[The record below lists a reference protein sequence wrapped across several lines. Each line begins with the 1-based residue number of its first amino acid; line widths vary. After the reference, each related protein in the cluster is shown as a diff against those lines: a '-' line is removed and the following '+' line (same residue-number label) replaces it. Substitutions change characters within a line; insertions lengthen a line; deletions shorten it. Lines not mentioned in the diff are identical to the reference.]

1 MPAFK
6 KVLPGILQKHCCMFS
21 NRNTESLCTLCGEPE
36 DHQYSWSTSP
46 YFDEE
51 SYSPPRKNMKGLYG
65 GRPAHLQL
73 TSPTS
78 AHTCGFVDVDHSLE
92 HHLHHGDSRPPSYL
106 LSPTESCP
114 LEGRHRFSPR
124 SSIHSECMVMP
135 ASMAPTDHSVAC
147 STFPRMHYG
156 SASRDS
162 GGNTSG
168 GRDDGCSS
176 SHGGSGKMNRI
187 PANLLDQFEK
197 QLPLHRDGF
206 HTLQYQ
212 RTSTTTTTEQRNESP
227 GRIRHL
233 VHSVQKLFTKSHSL
247 EGSSKMNGTKSDSH
261 RDGSHHHHH
270 HQGHHKHNKRS
281 KSKDRKG
288 DGSGRQ
294 RSGGWWS
301 SDDNLDSDSTY
312 RPPSVMSRHPV
323 EQISHCYP
331 DSVHSHLAG
340 DLSLKTSKSNND
352 VKCSAC
358 ESINMAPEG
367 KFMKRSSWSTLTV
380 SQAKEAYRKSSLN
393 LEKPMTPTDL
403 KPNLRPCH
411 YLQTRQKKAFP
422 SVAVIG
428 QNKCAQNAASS
439 NQLKVLYRM
448 SLLSQT
454 DLLSEVPQDEWGGY
468 PGDGKDDEIP
478 CRRMR
483 SSSYV
488 KAMGDEESGESD
500 SSPKT
505 SPQKLVRPDALVKA
519 VIRPRELLD
528 SQSSYRLDKIN
539 SDMRNYITNFAADLS
554 QSYHL
559 QTAMHPSIALDPSAH
574 YNSPKFRS
582 RNQSYMRAV
591 STLSQASC
599 VSQVSQV
606 SETEINGQFESVCES
621 VFSEV
626 ESQAM
631 DALDLPG
638 CFRTRSHSYLRAIQ
652 AGYSQDDE
660 YIPPMA
666 PTVTSTIRS
675 TTDRNYVQED
685 SCLPKQARAHEDVAA
700 DKAPLAHDDLGC
712 PIRGDRSYRRDN
724 MVATAKPLSGPP
736 VTPILFRSPR
746 PTGPERPSPK
756 AIQAS
761 IKESATLA
769 AAISMQW
776 KEEVSAM
783 RLELAELRRDLCKEL
798 RAFNS
803 NFNTFTKHYNTWSP
817 QSCKMPAGVGL
828 GGGAGAGA
836 GAETMTGAHAGLG
849 AEAFGTSGAKEKV
862 KHVSKVSVGTQ
873 ARSKALVRQ
882 STADAAVNCPEEKEK
897 KKGTRKK
904 LPKQLSMDPSIL
916 ARPQSMYV
924 ESAIPLSLDPI
935 LPFSAKTAKTKP
947 LELQNVGS
955 AVKPETELEL
965 PGQDAGM
972 SCDPVTK
979 EPLTS
984 DGTVQLGEIFPERLQ
999 SSVTVEQDMVIT
1011 AQKSCDNPS
1020 NDYGLDAK
1028 PPHQDESKSTE
1039 LDHIEKETVHLPF
1052 PVPVVTVSPPE
1063 EHEYDIIS
1071 DSESPDDF
1079 AGDKS
1084 ETKPVPLTNAGLE
1097 ESKGTE
1103 PKDINLPVASTS
1115 DVIDKSHFF
1124 VCDAPTN
1131 DQETAPSC
1139 NVEQCP
1145 SIVVTEYFDIDS
1157 PESPTNS
1164 DPNPD
1169 PIVSLPDRHAGP
1181 VSEQM
1186 QLDSNISSIS
1196 AQSQPNTEPES
1207 ENSEWPPLPEPLD
1220 STPIYHADLVHF
1232 DLVMLTSLDQEDLD
1246 SVFMDPEPE
1255 PLDLTSATAVFT
1267 HTCVNMATVEK
1278 GQSAALVT
1286 TDRIIIS
1293 YLKTTNAITYTPS
1306 YKKPPPPVP
1315 PRTTSKPLISITAQ
1329 SSTESTQDAYHEGR
1343 HLHGGMWGPDGLT
1356 LGLNPGRVLYNSVDS
1371 LDSAKA
1377 VTIAMEAAGVM
1388 AGKRHPSTDSHS
1400 SVLTCD
1406 KAILVSKAEEY
1417 LKTPR
1422 SSIGIQV
1429 EAATDSESES
1439 KGCREYH
1446 SVGIQVED
1454 DKKGQGRFKR
1464 SNSVTTAVQADMELE
1479 GFPTMEDKGLQFG
1492 GGFQRHS
1499 EPSTPTQYGAVR
1511 TVRTQGLFSYRED
1524 YRTPAEPP
1532 SPRETTSEP
1541 VWQLEPPSPQENAV
1555 TSGESGR
1562 SSPSLRRDGSWF
1574 MQLLH
1579 TETKRIEGWCKEMEA
1594 EAEENDLSEE
1604 LLGKIRSAVGSA
1616 QLLMSQKFQQ
1626 FYWLCQQN
1634 LAPAPVPKKT
1644 IRQKSLVTREKSL
1657 DLPDRHRQEARRR
1670 LMAAKRAAS
1679 FRQNSASERAD
1690 SIEIYIPEAQTRL

>member
-6 KVLPGILQKHCCMFS
+6 KVLPAILQKHCCIFP
-21 NRNTESLCTLCGEPE
+21 NRNA
-36 DHQYSWSTSP
+36 DHQYSWSLSP

-51 SYSPPRKNMKGLYG
+51 SYSPPRKNMKGLSG

-73 TSPTS
+73 TSPTF
-78 AHTCGFVDVDHSLE
+78 AHTCGYGDVDHPLE
-92 HHLHHGDSRPPSYL
+92 HHLHHGDSRPPHYL

-124 SSIHSECMVMP
+124 SSIHSECTVMP
-135 ASMAPTDHSVAC
+135 VSMAPTDHSVSC

-156 SASRDS
+156 SASRDN
-162 GGNTSG
+162 GGNPSG
-168 GRDDGCSS
+168 GRDDSCSS

-197 QLPLHRDGF
+197 QMPLHRDGF

-212 RTSTTTTTEQRNESP
+212 RTSTTTTTTEQRNESP

-270 HQGHHKHNKRS
+270 HQGHHNKHNKRS

-323 EQISHCYP
+323 DQMSHCYP

-358 ESINMAPEG
+358 ESIGMAPEG

-403 KPNLRPCH
+403 KSNLRPCH
-411 YLQTRQKKAFP
+411 YLQ
-422 SVAVIG
+422 
-428 QNKCAQNAASS
+428 
-439 NQLKVLYRM
+439 
-448 SLLSQT
+448 
-454 DLLSEVPQDEWGGY
+454 VPQDEWGGY
-468 PGDGKDDEIP
+468 PGGGKDDEIP

-505 SPQKLVRPDALVKA
+505 SPQKLMRPDALVKA
-519 VIRPRELLD
+519 IIRPREMSD

-559 QTAMHPSIALDPSAH
+559 QTAMHPSIALDPAAH

-660 YIPPMA
+660 CVPPMA
-666 PTVTSTIRS
+666 STVTSTIRS

-685 SCLPKQARAHEDVAA
+685 SCLPKQARAQWDVAA
-700 DKAPLAHDDLGC
+700 DKTPLAHDDLGC
-712 PIRGDRSYRRDN
+712 PVRRDRSFHQDN
-724 MVATAKPLSGPP
+724 MMATAKPQSGPP
-736 VTPILFRSPR
+736 VSPILFRSPR
-746 PTGPERPSPK
+746 PTEPERPSPK

-761 IKESATLA
+761 LKESATLA

-817 QSCKMPAGVGL
+817 QSCKMPAGLGL
-828 GGGAGAGA
+828 GGGV
-836 GAETMTGAHAGLG
+836 GAESMTSACAGLG
-849 AEAFGTSGAKEKV
+849 GEGFGTSRANQSTGGAKEKI
-862 KHVSKVSVGTQ
+862 KPVSKVSVGTQ

-882 STADAAVNCPEEKEK
+882 STADAAVNCPEEEEE

-924 ESAIPLSLDPI
+924 ESAIPLSLDPVI
-935 LPFSAKTAKTKP
+935 PFSAKVMKIKP
-947 LELQNVGS
+947 LELPVGPS
-955 AVKPETELEL
+955 LKPETELEL
-965 PGQDAGM
+965 PNQDAANLWG
-972 SCDPVTK
+972 PLTK

-984 DGTVQLGEIFPERLQ
+984 DGGMQLAEISPERFKNLVTDMAITPQQ
-999 SSVTVEQDMVIT
+999 S
-1011 AQKSCDNPS
+1011 PS
-1020 NDYGLDAK
+1020 NENDLDTK
-1028 PPHQDESKSTE
+1028 PPHHVELKSTE
-1039 LDHIEKETVHLPF
+1039 LDLIKRENICLPYA
-1052 PVPVVTVSPPE
+1052 VPVVTVSPPK
-1063 EHEYDIIS
+1063 EHEYDNTS
-1071 DSESPDDF
+1071 DSEFPFHF
-1079 AGDKS
+1079 AGDKP
-1084 ETKPVPLTNAGLE
+1084 EEKPVSRLE
-1097 ESKGTE
+1097 ESRGTDPRGSE
-1103 PKDINLPVASTS
+1103 PKAVDLPMVSTS
-1115 DVIDKSHFF
+1115 NLIDNIQMLVHDVPISCQD
-1124 VCDAPTN
+1124 TI
-1131 DQETAPSC
+1131 PSC
-1139 NVEQCP
+1139 NVEKCP
-1145 SIVVTEYFDIDS
+1145 SIVITEYVDTDS
-1157 PESPTNS
+1157 PESPTDC
-1164 DPNPD
+1164 DPNLD
-1169 PIVSLPDRHAGP
+1169 PIVSLPDSHTSPA
-1181 VSEQM
+1181 SAKM
-1186 QLDSNISSIS
+1186 QLDSVFSSKS
-1196 AQSQPNTEPES
+1196 APTQQDTEPES
-1207 ENSEWPPLPEPLD
+1207 EDSDWPPLPEPLD

-1232 DLVMLTSLDQEDLD
+1232 DLVMLTSLDQDDLD

-1255 PLDLTSATAVFT
+1255 PFVASIDSPSILDMDNPFTQSDCSQILSADSATQCPLDQSLSADAVSFKSAPEF
-1267 HTCVNMATVEK
+1267 CSNS
-1278 GQSAALVT
+1278 GQLAS
-1286 TDRIIIS
+1286 IS
-1293 YLKTTNAITYTPS
+1293 VLRKTPLPQIT
-1306 YKKPPPPVP
+1306 
-1315 PRTTSKPLISITAQ
+1315 
-1329 SSTESTQDAYHEGR
+1329 
-1343 HLHGGMWGPDGLT
+1343 
-1356 LGLNPGRVLYNSVDS
+1356 
-1371 LDSAKA
+1371 
-1377 VTIAMEAAGVM
+1377 VTI
-1388 AGKRHPSTDSHS
+1388 S
-1400 SVLTCD
+1400 
-1406 KAILVSKAEEY
+1406 
-1417 LKTPR
+1417 
-1422 SSIGIQV
+1422 
-1429 EAATDSESES
+1429 
-1439 KGCREYH
+1439 
-1446 SVGIQVED
+1446 
-1454 DKKGQGRFKR
+1454 
-1464 SNSVTTAVQADMELE
+1464 
-1479 GFPTMEDKGLQFG
+1479 
-1492 GGFQRHS
+1492 
-1499 EPSTPTQYGAVR
+1499 
-1511 TVRTQGLFSYRED
+1511 
-1524 YRTPAEPP
+1524 PP
-1532 SPRETTSEP
+1532 SSLSPDTSLEVDLETTS
-1541 VWQLEPPSPQENAV
+1541 PSPDPLLHDVEPTSCDSEDIVV
-1555 TSGESGR
+1555 TSLDQATMKPYEFTEESLESMKYSQEHGELVKEKIIESPDQSTYKEAFLWYRWQKRTERKESIQRSASVELWSGR
-1562 SSPSLRRDGSWF
+1562 Y
-1574 MQLLH
+1574 
-1579 TETKRIEGWCKEMEA
+1579 E
-1594 EAEENDLSEE
+1594 
-1604 LLGKIRSAVGSA
+1604 
-1616 QLLMSQKFQQ
+1616 
-1626 FYWLCQQN
+1626 Y
-1634 LAPAPVPKKT
+1634 
-1644 IRQKSLVTREKSL
+1644 
-1657 DLPDRHRQEARRR
+1657 
-1670 LMAAKRAAS
+1670 
-1679 FRQNSASERAD
+1679 NSA
-1690 SIEIYIPEAQTRL
+1690 EITYVSLTL

>member
-1 MPAFK
+1 MSALK
-6 KVLPGILQKHCCMFS
+6 KVLPGILQKHCCILPD
-21 NRNTESLCTLCGEPE
+21 RNTGVKRLLMKLKSREIYS
-36 DHQYSWSTSP
+36 DQQYSWSPSQ
-46 YFDEE
+46 YFDED
-51 SYSPPRKNMKGLYG
+51 SYSPPPRNMKGLSG
-65 GRPAHLQL
+65 GRPAQLQL

-78 AHTCGFVDVDHSLE
+78 AHSCGLTDCDHSLD
-92 HHLHHGDSRPPSYL
+92 HHAHHGNSRPPSYL

-114 LEGRHRFSPR
+114 LDGHHRCSPR

-135 ASMAPTDHSVAC
+135 VSMSTTDHSISS

-168 GRDDGCSS
+168 GRDSRDDGGSS

-197 QLPLHRDGF
+197 QMPLHRDGF

-212 RTSTTTTTEQRNESP
+212 RTSTTTTTTEQRNESP

-261 RDGSHHHHH
+261 RDSSHHHHHH
-270 HQGHHKHNKRS
+270 HQGHHKHSKRS
-281 KSKDRKG
+281 KSKERRSE
-288 DGSGRQ
+288 GSGKQ

-312 RPPSVMSRHPV
+312 RTPSVMSRHPV
-323 EQISHCYP
+323 DHISHCYP
-331 DSVHSHLAG
+331 DSMHSHLAG

-358 ESINMAPEG
+358 ESISMAPEG

-393 LEKPMTPTDL
+393 LEKPMMPSDL
-403 KPNLRPCH
+403 KPNIRPCH
-411 YLQTRQKKAFP
+411 YLQ
-422 SVAVIG
+422 
-428 QNKCAQNAASS
+428 
-439 NQLKVLYRM
+439 
-448 SLLSQT
+448 
-454 DLLSEVPQDEWGGY
+454 VPQDDWGGY

-505 SPQKLVRPDALVKA
+505 SPQKSVRPDALVKA
-519 VIRPRELLD
+519 IIRPRDLLD

-559 QTAMHPSIALDPSAH
+559 QAARDMHPSIALDPSTN

-631 DALDLPG
+631 EALDLPG

-652 AGYSQDDE
+652 AGYSQDDDC
-660 YIPPMA
+660 IPPMA
-666 PTVTSTIRS
+666 STVTSTIRS
-675 TTDRNYVQED
+675 TTGIQF
-685 SCLPKQARAHEDVAA
+685 CLPST
-700 DKAPLAHDDLGC
+700 C
-712 PIRGDRSYRRDN
+712 SIDR
-724 MVATAKPLSGPP
+724 
-736 VTPILFRSPR
+736 TP
-746 PTGPERPSPK
+746 
-756 AIQAS
+756 Q
-761 IKESATLA
+761 
-769 AAISMQW
+769 Q
-776 KEEVSAM
+776 
-783 RLELAELRRDLCKEL
+783 
-798 RAFNS
+798 
-803 NFNTFTKHYNTWSP
+803 
-817 QSCKMPAGVGL
+817 
-828 GGGAGAGA
+828 
-836 GAETMTGAHAGLG
+836 
-849 AEAFGTSGAKEKV
+849 
-862 KHVSKVSVGTQ
+862 
-873 ARSKALVRQ
+873 
-882 STADAAVNCPEEKEK
+882 
-897 KKGTRKK
+897 
-904 LPKQLSMDPSIL
+904 
-916 ARPQSMYV
+916 
-924 ESAIPLSLDPI
+924 
-935 LPFSAKTAKTKP
+935 
-947 LELQNVGS
+947 
-955 AVKPETELEL
+955 
-965 PGQDAGM
+965 
-972 SCDPVTK
+972 
-979 EPLTS
+979 
-984 DGTVQLGEIFPERLQ
+984 
-999 SSVTVEQDMVIT
+999 
-1011 AQKSCDNPS
+1011 
-1020 NDYGLDAK
+1020 
-1028 PPHQDESKSTE
+1028 
-1039 LDHIEKETVHLPF
+1039 
-1052 PVPVVTVSPPE
+1052 
-1063 EHEYDIIS
+1063 
-1071 DSESPDDF
+1071 
-1079 AGDKS
+1079 
-1084 ETKPVPLTNAGLE
+1084 
-1097 ESKGTE
+1097 
-1103 PKDINLPVASTS
+1103 
-1115 DVIDKSHFF
+1115 
-1124 VCDAPTN
+1124 
-1131 DQETAPSC
+1131 
-1139 NVEQCP
+1139 
-1145 SIVVTEYFDIDS
+1145 
-1157 PESPTNS
+1157 
-1164 DPNPD
+1164 
-1169 PIVSLPDRHAGP
+1169 
-1181 VSEQM
+1181 
-1186 QLDSNISSIS
+1186 
-1196 AQSQPNTEPES
+1196 
-1207 ENSEWPPLPEPLD
+1207 
-1220 STPIYHADLVHF
+1220 TP
-1232 DLVMLTSLDQEDLD
+1232 
-1246 SVFMDPEPE
+1246 
-1255 PLDLTSATAVFT
+1255 
-1267 HTCVNMATVEK
+1267 
-1278 GQSAALVT
+1278 
-1286 TDRIIIS
+1286 
-1293 YLKTTNAITYTPS
+1293 AITYTPS
-1306 YKKPPPPVP
+1306 YKKTPPPVP

-1343 HLHGGMWGPDGLT
+1343 HLHGGMWAPDGLS
-1356 LGLNPGRVLYNSVDS
+1356 LGLGPGRGLYNSTDS
-1371 LDSAKA
+1371 LDSTKA

-1406 KAILVSKAEEY
+1406 KAVLVSKAEEY

-1439 KGCREYH
+1439 KGSREYH

-1464 SNSVTTAVQADMELE
+1464 SNSVTAAVQADLELE
-1479 GFPTMEDKGLQFG
+1479 GFPIMEDKGLQFG

-1532 SPRETTSEP
+1532 SPRETTSEST
-1541 VWQLEPPSPQENAV
+1541 WQLEPPSPRDSVA
-1555 TSGESGR
+1555 SPGDSGR
-1562 SSPSLRRDGSWF
+1562 ASPSLRRDGSWF

-1604 LLGKIRSAVGSA
+1604 ILGKIRSAVGSA

-1634 LAPAPVPKKT
+1634 LDPSAMPRPTSQDLAGFWDLLQLSIEDVTMKFDQLQQIKNNNWRNIDSPEKKQQPPVPKKT
-1644 IRQKSLVTREKSL
+1644 VRQKSVIQREKSL